1 LIRKDDVG
9 YDADGSMIITRHSKM
24 LSQIFCADFVFFAMF
39 GHFVGYD
46 VYQFESNN
54 SWGYDPCDNNKE
66 DHFKQNM
73 DISHSSHRQH

>member
-1 LIRKDDVG
+1 
-9 YDADGSMIITRHSKM
+9 M